1 MGSIRCRAPQAAASP
16 RRIGATTQS
25 GRRRTARSR
34 SLSVRFG
41 FVIFA
46 FLLTGGLLRLLAG
59 AVELKRQA
67 HEIARVG
74 KVFERCDPRL
84 LPAPGVAAG
93 EPRDGA
99 EVPAEPGGA
108 GRGLQDAG
116 LGNEHRLRAGR
127 VGAALQVI
135 LQVVIT
141 GEAAVQ

>member
-59 AVELKRQA
+59 
-67 HEIARVG
+67 
-74 KVFERCDPRL
+74 
-84 LPAPGVAAG
+84 

-108 GRGLQDAG
+108 GRGLQDAV
-116 LGNEHRLRAGR
+116 LGNEHHLRAGR

-141 GEAAVQ
+141 GEAAVQSKDEPA